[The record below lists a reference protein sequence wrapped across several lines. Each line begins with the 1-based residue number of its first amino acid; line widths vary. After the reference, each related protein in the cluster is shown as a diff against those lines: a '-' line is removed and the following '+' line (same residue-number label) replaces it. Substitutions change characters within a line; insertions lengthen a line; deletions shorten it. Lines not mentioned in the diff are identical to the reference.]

1 MRDRFVAAHRGG
13 PLTLEQHR
21 QLMEWAIACVEHIL
35 PLAGDPPDD
44 RLVRALVIAKKWE
57 GGAVRT
63 GEAMKASLSAH
74 GVAQEATDPVRI
86 AVARAVG
93 QAVATAHMA
102 DHSMGA
108 ALYGQRAVNASGG
121 DADAERQ
128 WQLAQ
133 FPDDVRDLI
142 VTELALKAKHFR
154 L

>member
-1 MRDRFVAAHRGG
+1 MRDRFVASHRGG
-13 PLTLEQHR
+13 PLTTEQHR
-21 QLMEWAIACVEHIL
+21 HLMEWAIACAEHIL
-35 PLAGDPPDD
+35 PLGGDPADE

-63 GEAMKASLSAH
+63 GDAMKASLSAH
-74 GVAQEATDPVRI
+74 GVAQQATDPIRI

-108 ALYGQRAVNASGG
+108 ALYGQRAVDLSGG
-121 DADAERQ
+121 DPNAERQ

-133 FPDDVRDLI
+133 LPEDVRELI
-142 VTELALKAKHFR
+142 TGELAKKARQFR
-154 L
+154 V

>member
-21 QLMEWAIACVEHIL
+21 HLMVWAIACAEHLL
-35 PLAGDPPDD
+35 PLAGNPPDQ
-44 RLVRALVIAKKWE
+44 RLVRALVIARKWE
-57 GGAVRT
+57 GGAAKT
-63 GEAMKASLSAH
+63 SEAMKASLGAH
-74 GVAQEATDPVRI
+74 GVAQEATAPVRI

-121 DADAERQ
+121 DAETERQ

-133 FPDDVRDLI
+133 LPDDVRELI
-142 VTELALKAKHFR
+142 VTELALKAKHFK